1 MHFIVVNSIDCS
13 LIFFSA
19 AWGYL
24 FLGTAF
30 AIIPQDYQW
39 ILGLMLPIVRQWNV
53 WCLQAV
59 SKKASGGEVE
69 SNNLKIACSHFMETR
84 HAIFVSIMMGNTTNA
99 TVYSII
105 GIDFAL
111 NIYHGM
117 KIMRTKIN
125 AVTPEENQKLEGK
138 VEKHSYSSLFTKT

>member
-1 MHFIVVNSIDCS
+1 M
-13 LIFFSA
+13 
-19 AWGYL
+19 
-24 FLGTAF
+24 
-30 AIIPQDYQW
+30 
-39 ILGLMLPIVRQWNV
+39 

-59 SKKASGGEVE
+59 SKRASGGEVE
-69 SNNLKIACSHFMETR
+69 SHDLKIACSHFMETR

-138 VEKHSYSSLFTKT
+138 VEEHS